1 MKFFVLHQI
10 TNGNQSSF
18 VYLISAANSPKIEK
32 IYMHKIHLLTRNTIL
47 IIMKSKASSV
57 DYSRVRNK
65 RGVWNK
71 REGIEN
77 FQNHN
82 EWGSGINGVGGKFP
96 KAKRRGE

>member
-82 EWGSGINGVGGKFP
+82 EWGVWNKRGGWKISQS
-96 KAKRRGE
+96 KKTG